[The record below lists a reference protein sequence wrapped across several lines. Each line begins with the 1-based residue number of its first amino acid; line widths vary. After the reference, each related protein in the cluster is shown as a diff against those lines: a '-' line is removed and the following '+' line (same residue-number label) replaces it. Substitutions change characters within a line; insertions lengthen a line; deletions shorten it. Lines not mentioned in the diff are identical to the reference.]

1 MIFRQLF
8 DADTAT
14 FTYLLADDA
23 SREAVLIDTVIEQ
36 FPRDV
41 QLLRE
46 LGLKITYLIETH
58 VHADHITAVAR
69 LKNALPHA
77 RSAYSAAAG
86 VEGADVLLHDGDTIQ
101 FGHYILTA
109 RATPGHTNA
118 CTSFLIEDKIFTGDA
133 LLIRGCGRTDFQQG
147 DAGRLYDSITQKIFT
162 LPDHYR
168 VYPGHDYNGFTASTV
183 AEEKAFNPRFA
194 GRSRAEFVALMDS
207 LKFSYPKKID
217 VALPANLKCGAIDNP
232 AAHSLPAQDL

>member
-8 DADTAT
+8 DAETAT
-14 FTYLLADDA
+14 YTYLLADEA
-23 SREAVLIDTVIEQ
+23 SRDAVLIDSVLEQ
-36 FPRDV
+36 FPRDT

-46 LGLKITYLIETH
+46 LGLTLRYLIETH

-77 RSAYSAAAG
+77 QSAYSAASG
-86 VEGADVLLHDGDTIQ
+86 VEGADLLLHDGDTLR
-101 FGHYILTA
+101 FGHYLLTA
-109 RATPGHTNA
+109 LATPGHTNA
-118 CTSFLIEDKIFTGDA
+118 CTSFLIDDKIFTGDA

-162 LPDHYR
+162 LPEHYI

-183 AEEKAFNPRFA
+183 GEEKAFNPRLA
-194 GRSRAEFVALMDS
+194 GRSRAEFVALMNS

-217 VALPANLKCGAIDNP
+217 VALPANLKCGAVDAI
-232 AAHSLPAQDL
+232 AAKRTTG